1 MELLWRV
8 VEEKVA
14 DSTDGG
20 HSFVEVSVSSISIDY
35 IDCIDYIKID

>member
-20 HSFVEVSVSSISIDY
+20 HSFVEVSSISIDY
-35 IDCIDYIKID
+35 IDCRDYIKID